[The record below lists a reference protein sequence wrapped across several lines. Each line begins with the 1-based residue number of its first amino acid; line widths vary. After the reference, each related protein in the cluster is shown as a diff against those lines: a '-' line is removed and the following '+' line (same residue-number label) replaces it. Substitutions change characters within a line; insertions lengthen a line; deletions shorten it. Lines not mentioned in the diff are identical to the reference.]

1 MTPPTRSLQ
10 ATTGPLQGPVRGRP
24 EADTGTSRLALAA
37 LPGGAAASLDSIG
50 TSGRRPPAGGAQ
62 DGQKTEWKDGSGSPG
77 TEHYVQVEKPPSK
90 RRKSYIDACE
100 SGDWTLVLGDLTTG
114 EVKRLAY
121 KCKSWRHTGPCAQ
134 ARNAQDFA
142 RINAALERH
151 PIEDIVYLV
160 VTFPQRGRTVRQG
173 YEALAA
179 AWPKLRK
186 RLVREYGPIEY
197 VGVAEEHRTG
207 WPHMNLILVNAQ
219 LGRACQGDGWKIERK
234 RMLPHL
240 QACGFGVQ
248 RWLEPAR
255 SRGSLAGYLTKLA
268 ASFGSTVGEV
278 AKLSQVPLTAP
289 PGFRR
294 LRSSRGF
301 LPSKPKDKNIT
312 GWIAVNSTGLP
323 LRPLNDVQLSVVPK
337 GRPLDPSILEQ
348 LEDAIGPPLSLTRAR
363 PSSAAADCTPRASLL
378 LGAAAKA
385 LNRSRVDVGRVRAP
399 PGCPSRPFRESSPGG
414 SPTI

>member
-1 MTPPTRSLQ
+1 MTLSTRSVH
-10 ATTGPLQGPVRGRP
+10 ATTAPPEGASGRHDFRPLITSGGGSLRAVPGGPG
-24 EADTGTSRLALAA
+24 
-37 LPGGAAASLDSIG
+37 GGAAASLDSIG
-50 TSGRRPPAGGAQ
+50 TSGRRPPAEGAQ
-62 DGQKTEWKDGSGSPG
+62 EGQKTEWKDGVGSRS
-77 TEHYVQVEKPPSK
+77 TEHYVQACETGSKPS
-90 RRKSYIDACE
+90 RFRKTYIEACE

-114 EVKRLAY
+114 ELKRQAY
-121 KCKSWRHTGPCAQ
+121 KCRSWRHTGPCAK

-151 PIEDIVYLV
+151 DIEDIVYLV

-173 YEALAA
+173 YEALAD

-186 RLVREYGPIEY
+186 RLVREYGPMDY

-207 WPHMNLILVNAQ
+207 WPHMNLILVNKQ

-240 QACGFGVQ
+240 QACGFGTQ

-268 ASFGSTVGEV
+268 AQFGSTTAEV
-278 AKLSQVPLTAP
+278 VKLSQVPLTAP

-301 LPSKPKDKNIT
+301 LPAKTKDPNVT

-323 LRPLNDVQLSVVPK
+323 LRPLNDVQQSVVPQ

-348 LEDAIGPPLSLTRAR
+348 LEAAIGPRPSSARAR
-363 PSSAAADCTPRASLL
+363 PSSAPADCTPRAMLL
-378 LGAAAKA
+378 LGAAAKI
-385 LNRSRVDVGRVRAP
+385 LNRSRVNVGRERSP
-399 PGCPSRPFRESSPGG
+399 PQQQHRRR
-414 SPTI
+414 TL